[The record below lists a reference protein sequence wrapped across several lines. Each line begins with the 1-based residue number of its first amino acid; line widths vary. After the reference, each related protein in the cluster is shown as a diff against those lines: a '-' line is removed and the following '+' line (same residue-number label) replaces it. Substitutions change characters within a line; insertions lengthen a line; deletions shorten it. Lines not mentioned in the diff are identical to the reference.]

1 MTLLANTKE
10 EFIKSLTINLPVKRI
25 TPEFRKELLK
35 QLKEHKG
42 KKMLSLNVL
51 DYENKISVE
60 FFSRKFKVDVNPGL
74 IDFLEHNNL
83 ECKVQAEVSL

>member
-1 MTLLANTKE
+1 MTLLANTKD
-10 EFIKSLTINLPVKRI
+10 EFIKELVINVPVKRI
-25 TPEFRKELLK
+25 NPEFRKELLK

-42 KKMLSLNVL
+42 NKMLSLNVL

-60 FFSRKFKVDVNPGL
+60 FFSRKHKIDVNPG
-74 IDFLEHNNL
+74 FLEFLERNNM